1 MASLLGALLEF
12 LRILRSSK
20 KGHYKRF
27 PRPCWALLLAYLGR
41 KLSKW
46 WCSWFNKPGAHG
58 NANPTYRSFPG
69 GREGSCSVSCSSSAR
84 GYAARVAASTVP
96 ASAANSANHEGAE
109 PSSATLPANPPWVQS
124 PDLNVRSH
132 WVGERSHTNHGSGSP
147 TFQSAGDRPSAISIS
162 RSSSRASVQS
172 DRPTRDPRA
181 TYRQFGSGA
190 SRGRSSRSPSP
201 ISPQIS
207 TGVPSS
213 PPHTRDQSSS
223 PTIHRTTS
231 RQRTTSIDFDVQH
244 PSTESLP
251 NSLSLIGA
259 NAQESTAVETSTR
272 SPSRISF
279 ADRWGA
285 TSQHSYTTT
294 SAPLNHFMLPEGRI
308 LQLINSDQIPR
319 YTKNITTQVDYF
331 FMTVTTQ
338 SSHVLADLVRK
349 NCALWNP

>member
-1 MASLLGALLEF
+1 MASLLGAILEF

-20 KGHYKRF
+20 KDHIKRF

-41 KLSKW
+41 KMRKW

-69 GREGSCSVSCSSSAR
+69 GREGSSCSVSWSSSAC

-96 ASAANSANHEGAE
+96 ASAANSANHDGAE
-109 PSSATLPANPPWVQS
+109 PSSATLPVSPPWVQS

-132 WVGERSHTNHGSGSP
+132 WVGERPTHHGSGSP
-147 TFQSAGDRPSAISIS
+147 TFQSPGDRPSAISIS
-162 RSSSRASVQS
+162 RSSSRTSVQS
-172 DRPTRDPRA
+172 DRSTRDPRA

-201 ISPQIS
+201 ISPQVS

-213 PPHTRDQSSS
+213 SPHTREQSSS
-223 PTIHRTTS
+223 PTINRT
-231 RQRTTSIDFDVQH
+231 RQRTTSIDFDIQN

-259 NAQESTAVETSTR
+259 NVQESTAVETSTH

-279 ADRWGA
+279 ADRWEA

-319 YTKNITTQVDYF
+319 YTKNVTTQVDSF

-338 SSHVLADLVRK
+338 SSYMLADLVRK